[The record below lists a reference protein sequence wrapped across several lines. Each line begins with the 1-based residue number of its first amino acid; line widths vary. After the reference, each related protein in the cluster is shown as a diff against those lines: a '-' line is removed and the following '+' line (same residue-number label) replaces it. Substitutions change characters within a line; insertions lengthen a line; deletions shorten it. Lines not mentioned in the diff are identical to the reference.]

1 MDNNSTKKVKY
12 QGRGWILAALM
23 FTIMLAAMDATI
35 VSTAIPQIVGDLGG
49 FSLFS
54 WVFSIYLLAQTVT
67 IPIYG
72 KLADIYGRKPIL
84 IIGTIIFLIGSAA
97 SAASWSMI
105 SLILFRG
112 LQGLGAG
119 SIMATVNTI
128 AGDIYSIKERAKIQG
143 WLSSVW
149 GMAAII
155 GPTLGGAFVEYV
167 NWRWIF
173 IINIPIGIIS
183 IVLLIIFFKE
193 NIKRTKHSVDIP
205 GAILIFLAGGIIIY
219 TLMKGGQAWSWF
231 STMGIGL
238 ISLSIFFII
247 LIIFVEKR
255 SREPILPAWVWRRK
269 ILVGSNLA
277 VVFMGAIMLGPN
289 MYLPIFSQ
297 SVLGLGPIAAG
308 FVLASMSI
316 GWPAAS
322 AFSGLLYLRIGFRNT
337 AIIGTSCIILF
348 SLFFTGLPFNAPV
361 WLIVTNQALLG
372 AGFGLLSTSS
382 LVGIQSIVPWGQRG
396 VVTSSNMFS
405 RYLGQ
410 TLGAAVLGGV
420 FNTSILKYLRK
431 APRELK
437 DHLPKVNDVVD
448 VLQSGKATETV
459 KEYLI
464 HAFYS
469 ATHHVYFVM
478 AIIGVLALLSLL
490 LLPRR
495 FPIVDEKIG
504 KEMNR

>member
-1 MDNNSTKKVKY
+1 MSKDLEKKKKY
-12 QGRGWILAALM
+12 QGRGWILSALM
-23 FTIMLAAMDATI
+23 FTTMLAAMDATI

-97 SAASWSMI
+97 SAASWDMI
-105 SLILFRG
+105 SLIIFRG
-112 LQGLGAG
+112 VQGLGAG

-149 GMAAII
+149 GMAAIL

-173 IINIPIGIIS
+173 LINIPIGVIS
-183 IVLLIIFFKE
+183 IVLLILFFKE
-193 NIKRTKHSVDIP
+193 KIVKKKHYVDIP
-205 GAILIFLAGGIIIY
+205 GAALIFFAGGLIIY
-219 TLMKGGQAWSWF
+219 TLTEGGQSFEWF
-231 STMGIGL
+231 SNLGIGL
-238 ISLSIFFII
+238 ISFSII
-247 LIIFVEKR
+247 LIVLIFYVEKK
-255 SREPILPAWVWRRK
+255 SPEPIMPAWVWRRK
-269 ILVGSNLA
+269 VILGSNLA
-277 VVFMGAIMLGPN
+277 VIFMGAIMLGPN

-308 FVLASMSI
+308 LVLASMSI
-316 GWPAAS
+316 GWPIS
-322 AFSGLLYLRIGFRNT
+322 SSFSGFFYLRIGFRNT
-337 AIIGTSCIILF
+337 ALIGTFCIILF
-348 SLFFTGLPFNAPV
+348 SLLFTALPFDVSV
-361 WLIVTNQALLG
+361 WVVVTSQVLLG

-382 LVGIQSIVPWGQRG
+382 LVGIQSIVPWEKRG

-410 TLGAAVLGGV
+410 TLGAAILGGI
-420 FNTSILKYLRK
+420 FNISILKDLNK
-431 APRELK
+431 APAEIQP
-437 DHLPKVNDVVD
+437 HLPKVNDVVET
-448 VLQSGKATETV
+448 LQSGNVASSIKD
-459 KEYLI
+459 YLV
-464 HAFYS
+464 HAFYT
-469 ATHHVYFVM
+469 ATEHVYLVM
-478 AIIGVLALLSLL
+478 ALIGALAFLSLL
-490 LLPRR
+490 LLPRKY
-495 FPIVDEKIG
+495 PIVDDKIEEKM
-504 KEMNR
+504 KS

>member
-1 MDNNSTKKVKY
+1 MVNHSTKIEKY
-12 QGRGWILAALM
+12 QGRGWVLSALM
-23 FTIMLAAMDATI
+23 FTTMLAAMDATI

-84 IIGTIIFLIGSAA
+84 IIGTVIFLIGSAT
-97 SAASWSMI
+97 SALSWNMV
-105 SLILFRG
+105 SLIVFRG
-112 LQGLGAG
+112 IQGLGAG

-149 GMAAII
+149 GMAAIV
-155 GPTLGGAFVEYV
+155 GPTLGGTFVEYI

-173 IINIPIGIIS
+173 LINIPIGIIS
-183 IVLLIIFFKE
+183 IALLILFFKE
-193 NIKRTKHSVDIP
+193 KVVKKKHYVDVQ
-205 GAILIFLAGGIIIY
+205 GAVLIFLAGGLIIY
-219 TLMKGGQAWSWF
+219 TLMEGGQSWEWL
-231 STMGIGL
+231 SITGIGL
-238 ISLSIFFII
+238 VSLSVLLIGFIFYI
-247 LIIFVEKR
+247 EKR
-255 SREPILPAWVWRRK
+255 SPEPILPAWVWRRK
-269 ILVGSNLA
+269 ILLGSNLA
-277 VVFMGAIMLGPN
+277 VIFMGAIMLGPN

-316 GWPAAS
+316 GWPIS
-322 AFSGLLYLRIGFRNT
+322 SSFSGVFYLRIGFRNT
-337 AIIGTSCIILF
+337 ALIGTCCIVLF
-348 SLFFTGLPFNAPV
+348 ALVFTALPFDASV
-361 WLIVTNQALLG
+361 WVVVANQVLLG

-382 LVGIQSIVPWGQRG
+382 MVGIQSIVPWEKRG

-410 TLGAAVLGGV
+410 SLGAAILGGV
-420 FNTSILKYLRK
+420 FNLSILKDLKK
-431 APRELK
+431 APRDMKE
-437 DHLPKVNDVVD
+437 HLPKVNDVVD
-448 VLQSGKATETV
+448 TLQSGKTIESI

-464 HAFYS
+464 HAFYT
-469 ATHHVYFVM
+469 ATHNVYFVM
-478 AIIGVLALLSLL
+478 AIFGVLAVLCLL

-495 FPIVDEKIG
+495 FPIVDEKID
-504 KEMNR
+504 KDMRT